1 MVASLCA
8 VLSGCGGK
16 DSAHKVRT
24 APVSEPTS
32 RSFGEFEV
40 HCNAVRSDELPSA
53 VTDVYGITRSA
64 SRVLVNVAMLRKT
77 AEGRTE
83 PVDGTVQVHT
93 RNLSGQIRDLTM
105 RRISESGSI
114 SFIGEVPIEG
124 EDLLVF
130 EIAARP
136 ATAVSPYSMQFRRE
150 FSAD

>member
-1 MVASLCA
+1 
-8 VLSGCGGK
+8 
-16 DSAHKVRT
+16 
-24 APVSEPTS
+24 
-32 RSFGEFEV
+32 
-40 HCNAVRSDELPSA
+40 
-53 VTDVYGITRSA
+53 
-64 SRVLVNVAMLRKT
+64 MLRKT